1 MYYRQRWPS
10 LLWFHEANYTSLDQG
25 LQGLRQF
32 LLNANG
38 RSIFLATHN
47 SRIVGLLKLVQ
58 GTQRQL
64 TTAAAWRTVL
74 PLATISSRGQI
85 SFWVALKGRKNPRIR
100 LSLLEYRQGHL
111 HIPLFQDIF
120 WQELEGQLKE
130 VCPGCQLPGVGIMPR
145 LKALLEVVR
154 RSGHG
159 TIFLLGVSQAQ
170 INDPHTPI
178 ENQVRLETPVPVAEP
193 WLQHLAGLAKSDGA
207 VIFNDRLEA
216 CQFRARLKP
225 ANICLLPDQ
234 DDLGAGMRHQV
245 TREFSAYAPGV
256 LGVCVSQDS
265 YISLYRQ
272 GKLISRLY

>member
-1 MYYRQRWPS
+1 M
-10 LLWFHEANYTSLDQG
+10 
-25 LQGLRQF
+25 
-32 LLNANG
+32 
-38 RSIFLATHN
+38 
-47 SRIVGLLKLVQ
+47 
-58 GTQRQL
+58 
-64 TTAAAWRTVL
+64 
-74 PLATISSRGQI
+74 
-85 SFWVALKGRKNPRIR
+85 KGRKNPRIR

-120 WQELEGQLKE
+120 WQEIERQLKE
-130 VCPGCQLPGVGIMPR
+130 VCSGCRLEGAGTLPR
-145 LKALLEVVR
+145 LKSLLEVVR

-159 TIFLLGVSQAQ
+159 AIFLLGLSQSQ
-170 INDPHTPI
+170 LDDPHTPI
-178 ENQVRLETPVPVAEP
+178 ENQVQLAEPVPLAEP

-234 DDLGAGMRHQV
+234 DDLGSGMRHQV

-265 YISLYRQ
+265 YISLYRH
-272 GKLISRLY
+272 GKLVSRLY